1 VGYGMAS
8 IPDIIVTSADSPS
21 VLIAVA
27 ALLHNNSIESAAH
40 RLRHYMAK
48 MSCPV
53 GLLVLPE
60 ELYIYRNRYTG
71 ADERSIDEIG
81 HYQLGNVFQMFA
93 HISAG
98 KNPET
103 KEDLFESY
111 VQDWL
116 EHLPNS
122 SEIERLPA
130 KLKDALET
138 HVIPVLE
145 NGIVRAAG
153 PREIRSAF

>member
-1 VGYGMAS
+1 MAS
-8 IPDIIVTSADSPS
+8 IPDIIVTSTDSPR

-27 ALLHNNSIESAAH
+27 ALQHNTAMESATH
-40 RLRHYMAK
+40 QLRHYMVK

-60 ELYIYRNRYTG
+60 DLYIYRNRYTG
-71 ADERSIDEIG
+71 ADEKAIDEIG

-93 HISAG
+93 NLSSA
-98 KNPET
+98 KTPEA

-116 EHLPNS
+116 EHLP
-122 SEIERLPA
+122 
-130 KLKDALET
+130 
-138 HVIPVLE
+138 
-145 NGIVRAAG
+145 
-153 PREIRSAF
+153 